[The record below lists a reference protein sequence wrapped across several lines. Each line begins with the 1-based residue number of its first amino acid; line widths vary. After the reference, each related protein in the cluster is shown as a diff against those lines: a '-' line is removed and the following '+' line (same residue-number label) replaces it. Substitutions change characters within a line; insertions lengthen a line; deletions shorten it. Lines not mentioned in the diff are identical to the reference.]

1 MINHSLITRDV
12 GRRSFSLPVDLIIY
26 QFIIPMSMRAAD
38 PRARARKLLLN
49 WTKRTAHALRLSSFV
64 FGHRDLAEEG
74 THIRRTWHARLTLKR
89 AGVDDTEEQEQWED
103 SVSPREVV
111 FRKDGGFGRVP
122 AVDTVRVAP
131 KRPML
136 VRVTEEGHPID
147 DLGTKVIAAQLVEMA
162 TTRKGDAY
170 RVVSRLSSHQL
181 ESDADALAQVY
192 LPPNFNTRIWLF
204 VYLLWFTG
212 SLAICG
218 SLVAPR
224 KLLLVVLLR

>member
-1 MINHSLITRDV
+1 
-12 GRRSFSLPVDLIIY
+12 
-26 QFIIPMSMRAAD
+26 MRAAD
-38 PRARARKLLLN
+38 PRARARKFFLN

-89 AGVDDTEEQEQWED
+89 AGVDDTEENEEQWGAL
-103 SVSPREVV
+103 VSPKEVV

-136 VRVTEEGHPID
+136 VRVTEEGHPLD
-147 DLGTKVIAAQLVEMA
+147 DIATRVIAAQLVEMA

-170 RVVSRLSSHQL
+170 RVVSQL
-181 ESDADALAQVY
+181 PFA
-192 LPPNFNTRIWLF
+192 
-204 VYLLWFTG
+204 
-212 SLAICG
+212 
-218 SLVAPR
+218 
-224 KLLLVVLLR
+224 